1 MNERVRVRFA
11 PSPTGHLHV
20 GGARTALY
28 NWLFARHHGGGFL
41 LRIED
46 TDVDRSTEES
56 VEAIVE
62 SLKWLGLDWDEAPY
76 RQAERLSIYREYAER
91 LLKAGRA
98 YQCVCTPEELEERR
112 RAALAAGRSP
122 HYDGRCRDRR
132 VEPGRPWSLR
142 LRVLDSGVT
151 VVDDLIHGE
160 VRFDNA
166 ELDDF
171 ILMRSDGMPTYNFA
185 VVVDDG
191 LLQITHVIRGDD
203 HLSNTPKQTQV
214 YHALELPVPRFAHV
228 PMILG
233 PDRTRLSKRH
243 GATSVLAY
251 RDLGYLPQAMVN
263 YLVRLGWSH
272 GDQEIFS
279 REELIGYFD
288 IGQVGH
294 APAIFD
300 QAKLDWLN
308 AHYLREADPKWLA
321 DLLLPFFEQAEI
333 PPGAIEAKAGAW
345 SGSGKEGTFGEAVI
359 RTFRERAKT
368 LRELAQ
374 NSRFLFR
381 VRIDYD
387 PQAVEKQLRPQALT
401 HLRELYGRL
410 QQVSP
415 FDAATLEGLY
425 RDFAAERGLKLGDVA
440 QPTRVAVTGG
450 SVSPPLFLVME
461 LAGREICLERLATV
475 LERGAA

>member
-1 MNERVRVRFA
+1 
-11 PSPTGHLHV
+11 
-20 GGARTALY
+20 
-28 NWLFARHHGGGFL
+28 
-41 LRIED
+41 
-46 TDVDRSTEES
+46 
-56 VEAIVE
+56 
-62 SLKWLGLDWDEAPY
+62 
-76 RQAERLSIYREYAER
+76 
-91 LLKAGRA
+91 
-98 YQCVCTPEELEERR
+98 
-112 RAALAAGRSP
+112 
-122 HYDGRCRDRR
+122 
-132 VEPGRPWSLR
+132 
-142 LRVLDSGVT
+142 
-151 VVDDLIHGE
+151 
-160 VRFDNA
+160 
-166 ELDDF
+166 
-171 ILMRSDGMPTYNFA
+171 
-185 VVVDDG
+185 
-191 LLQITHVIRGDD
+191 
-203 HLSNTPKQTQV
+203 
-214 YHALELPVPRFAHV
+214 
-228 PMILG
+228 
-233 PDRTRLSKRH
+233 
-243 GATSVLAY
+243 
-251 RDLGYLPQAMVN
+251 
-263 YLVRLGWSH
+263 
-272 GDQEIFS
+272 
-279 REELIGYFD
+279 
-288 IGQVGH
+288 VGH